1 MAKILLNNIL
11 LGDFKGVLFD
21 KDGTLC
27 NSEKFLLRLARSR
40 VKEIENQLKDKIS
53 DVELQRLCHRLGL
66 IYGIK
71 ANRLDPNGSLAI
83 ASTYQ
88 NLISTAT
95 GICLTMNNWSDSINI
110 ANKSFSEAEI
120 KIKND
125 HNLGIKKSILPGVK
139 KLLINLESAN
149 LKCGII
155 SNDTNK
161 GIKDFLI
168 ENNIE
173 KKISGYW
180 SCENQP
186 SKPDPEAIKQFCK
199 ILNLEPS
206 ECLLIGDSDSD
217 LRMAREAGIGIAAGY
232 VSGWVIEPDLKL
244 HQNLI
249 SDWNDITCP

>member
-27 NSEKFLLRLARSR
+27 NSEKYLLRLARSR
-40 VKEIENQLKDKIS
+40 IQETENQLKDKVSEIK
-53 DVELQRLCHRLGL
+53 LKRLSNLLCS
-66 IYGIK
+66 IYGVR
-71 ANRLDPNGSLAI
+71 ANKLDPNRSLAI
-83 ASTYQ
+83 ASRYE

-95 GICLTMNNWSDSINI
+95 GICITLNNWSDSINI
-110 ANKSFSEAEI
+110 ANKAFSEAEM
-120 KIKND
+120 KITTES
-125 HNLGIKKSILPGVK
+125 NLSIEKSILPGVK

-168 ENNIE
+168 KNNIE
-173 KKISGYW
+173 KKFSGYW
-180 SCENQP
+180 SCNNQP
-186 SKPDPEAIKQFCK
+186 RKPDPEAIKQFCK
-199 ILNLEPS
+199 TLHLEPS
-206 ECLLIGDSDSD
+206 ECILIGDSDSD

-232 VSGWVIEPDLKL
+232 VSGWEIQPNLKF